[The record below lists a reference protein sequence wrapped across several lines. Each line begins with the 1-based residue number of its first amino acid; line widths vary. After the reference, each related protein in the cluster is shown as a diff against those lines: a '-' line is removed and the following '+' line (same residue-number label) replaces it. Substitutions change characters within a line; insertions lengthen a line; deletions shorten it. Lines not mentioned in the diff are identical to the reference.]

1 MPRQVSPVVVLL
13 GSGLLLVSLFLK
25 WYDPGTDAWTAFELL
40 DLVLAGAVIFAFSA
54 VGPALLRSRWPAQAR
69 ALPGVGAAA
78 ALIVVSQII
87 NPPPAIPGDAG
98 LRIGAWL
105 ALAGTVILTVGGVLA
120 NRAQAASSRAS
131 RTGERPT
138 GAATRRRRER
148 DA

>member
-1 MPRQVSPVVVLL
+1 MPRQVTPAIVLL
-13 GSGLLLVSLFLK
+13 GSGLLFISLFLK

-40 DLVLAGAVIFAFSA
+40 DLVLAGMVIFACSA
-54 VGPALLRSRWPAQAR
+54 ALPALRTPRWPAQGR

-78 ALIVVSQII
+78 ALIVISQIV

-105 ALAGTVILTVGGVLA
+105 ALAGAVVLTGGGVLA
-120 NRAQAASSRAS
+120 ARAQAASSRTARS
-131 RTGERPT
+131 GEPRGEEP
-138 GAATRRRRER
+138 TRRRRPR

>member
-1 MPRQVSPVVVLL
+1 MPRQVSPAVVLL
-13 GSGLLLVSLFLK
+13 GSALLFVSLFLK

-54 VGPALLRSRWPAQAR
+54 AGPALLRPRWPAQAR
-69 ALPGVGAAA
+69 ALPVVGAAA

-98 LRIGAWL
+98 LRMGAWL
-105 ALAGTVILTVGGVLA
+105 ALAGTIVLTVGGVLA
-120 NRAQAASSRAS
+120 NRAQAAAS
-131 RTGERPT
+131 RQRRDREPR
-138 GAATRRRRER
+138 AADAARRRR